1 MQSGRRLGVGMT
13 ISGRQLFD
21 ELWSVYT
28 QKMASQRMS
37 ALDYAELV
45 TYLLFLKIDDE
56 RSQRRVNR
64 VRVVSEGLGWQT
76 LFHKTGQVLEDQFG
90 FTVSNCGRH
99 DPDPG
104 SLIRQTIFEDAV
116 PSLRCSPSAL
126 SHLMTEVVNGT
137 RWSEQRYEDLHDMYA
152 LLMVEASADF
162 KIASGQTLTPWP
174 LVSAV
179 IDCLRPT
186 SSDVVLDPACGT
198 GSILVAAHRSMAEDG
213 AKLEAGAVSG
223 ADFDPTMC
231 RFATMNYLLSTGAP
245 FDSTPPVKRQNSLA
259 EPETRRPSMVVC
271 NPPFKSVAPLPE
283 GRIDLTRSGSMQLN
297 FLQHIARGLPVG
309 GRAAVFVPDNILFG
323 SGANLI
329 VRRWLLQ
336 EYDVHTLLR
345 LPTGVFASGGVKTNV
360 IFFDAVRQQGDGSA
374 ATGRVWIYDF
384 RSGLHFAARDRPLAR
399 KDLQDF
405 VACYGHGAV
414 ATARTT
420 TEKFKPVS
428 YRQLEERQFNL
439 DILWPDEGDPGEV
452 GSPKSITLEIVGELE
467 AALAE
472 LKILATELP
481 DDSAGVEP

>member
-1 MQSGRRLGVGMT
+1 MQSGRQLGVGMT
-13 ISGRQLFD
+13 ISGRRLFD

-28 QKMASQRMS
+28 QRMASQRMS

-64 VRVVSEGLGWQT
+64 VRVIREGLGWQT

-90 FTVSNCGRH
+90 FTVSDCGRH
-99 DPDPG
+99 DPDPS
-104 SLIRQTIFEDAV
+104 SLIRQAIFEEAV
-116 PSLRCSPSAL
+116 PALRCSPAAL
-126 SHLMTEVVNGT
+126 SYLMTEVINQT
-137 RWSEQRYEDLHDMYA
+137 RWSEQRYGDLHDMYA
-152 LLMVEASADF
+152 LLMVEASAGF

-179 IDCLRPT
+179 IDCLRPA

-198 GSILVAAHRSMAEDG
+198 GSFLVAAHSSMAEDG
-213 AKLEAGAVSG
+213 ARLEAGAISG

-245 FDSTPPVKRQNSLA
+245 FDSTPPVKRRTSLA
-259 EPETRRPSMVVC
+259 EPETSRPSIVVC
-271 NPPFKSVAPLPE
+271 NPPFRSIAPLPE

-374 ATGRVWIYDF
+374 ATSQVWIYDF
-384 RSGLHFAARDRPLAR
+384 RSGLHFAARERPLAR
-399 KDLQDF
+399 RDLHDF
-405 VACYGHGAV
+405 VACYGHGAA

-420 TEKFKPVS
+420 TDKFKPVN
-428 YRQLEERQFNL
+428 YQQLEERQFNL
-439 DILWPDEGDPGEV
+439 DILWPDEDGREMM
-452 GSPKSITLEIVGELE
+452 GSPKSIALEIVGELE
-467 AALAE
+467 AALGE
-472 LKILATELP
+472 LKTLAADLP
-481 DDSAGVEP
+481 DDSPGEEP